1 MNVKVQDIEKNVVQL
16 EIEIDASKF
25 DEGMEKSYRKNMK
38 RFSIPGFR
46 KGKVPR
52 KVVERYYGEAVLYD
66 DAVNFICPEAYE
78 QAIKENDIHAVSQP
92 EINIVQIGN
101 GENFIF
107 TAKVTV
113 KPQVELGEYLGIE
126 AKMQEVNVTDEDVEK
141 ELNTMAERNSRLV
154 NVENREVQ
162 DDDTAVIDF
171 EGFVDG
177 EPFEGGKA
185 SDYYLNIGSGQF
197 IPGFEEQ
204 LKGAKIDEELDVNVT
219 FPEDYVESE
228 LAGKP
233 AVFKVKIKGIK
244 KKELPII
251 DDEFAKDVSEFD
263 TLEEYKEDLKN
274 KIIEREENRVKN
286 EIENEVI
293 KTVVENAKVD
303 IPQVMIDNRLD
314 GIVQDFDLRLRY
326 QGVDLES
333 YLKMTNTDITTFRE
347 KYTEIAANDVKTQL
361 VIEKIKDKENI
372 DVTEDEFEEELK
384 KYADNSNKSYEEY
397 KKLLSEDDIEY
408 IKNNFKA
415 RKTIEFLVKNAKLV

>member
-16 EIEIDASKF
+16 EIEIDVRKF

-92 EINIVQIGN
+92 EIDIVQIGN

>member
-1 MNVKVQDIEKNVVQL
+1 M
-16 EIEIDASKF
+16 
-25 DEGMEKSYRKNMK
+25 
-38 RFSIPGFR
+38 
-46 KGKVPR
+46 
-52 KVVERYYGEAVLYD
+52 
-66 DAVNFICPEAYE
+66 
-78 QAIKENDIHAVSQP
+78 
-92 EINIVQIGN
+92 
-101 GENFIF
+101 
-107 TAKVTV
+107 
-113 KPQVELGEYLGIE
+113 
-126 AKMQEVNVTDEDVEK
+126 
-141 ELNTMAERNSRLV
+141 
-154 NVENREVQ
+154 
-162 DDDTAVIDF
+162 
-171 EGFVDG
+171 
-177 EPFEGGKA
+177 
-185 SDYYLNIGSGQF
+185 
-197 IPGFEEQ
+197 
-204 LKGAKIDEELDVNVT
+204 
-219 FPEDYVESE
+219 
-228 LAGKP
+228 
-233 AVFKVKIKGIK
+233 
-244 KKELPII
+244 
-251 DDEFAKDVSEFD
+251 
-263 TLEEYKEDLKN
+263 KN

-415 RKTIEFLVKNAKLV
+415 RKTIEFLVKMQSLFEV

>member
-16 EIEIDASKF
+16 EIEIDVSRF

-92 EINIVQIGN
+92 EIDIVQIGN

>member
-177 EPFEGGKA
+177 EPFEGSKSRPGNSGK
-185 SDYYLNIGSGQF
+185 NRQ
-197 IPGFEEQ
+197 
-204 LKGAKIDEELDVNVT
+204 
-219 FPEDYVESE
+219 
-228 LAGKP
+228 
-233 AVFKVKIKGIK
+233 
-244 KKELPII
+244 
-251 DDEFAKDVSEFD
+251 
-263 TLEEYKEDLKN
+263 TLG
-274 KIIEREENRVKN
+274 
-286 EIENEVI
+286 
-293 KTVVENAKVD
+293 NA
-303 IPQVMIDNRLD
+303 
-314 GIVQDFDLRLRY
+314 Y
-326 QGVDLES
+326 
-333 YLKMTNTDITTFRE
+333 
-347 KYTEIAANDVKTQL
+347 
-361 VIEKIKDKENI
+361 
-372 DVTEDEFEEELK
+372 
-384 KYADNSNKSYEEY
+384 
-397 KKLLSEDDIEY
+397 
-408 IKNNFKA
+408 
-415 RKTIEFLVKNAKLV
+415 